1 MGKCTST
8 PDVSYGCA
16 VNPPEATTLAPSAR
30 IAADIRLRI
39 ASGAL
44 RPGDRVPSTR
54 EITRE
59 WGVAMATA
67 TRALASLRED
77 GVVSTRRGVGTVVAA
92 REGTRGPIP
101 VASSRR
107 EREFDPDLTVEKVV
121 RAAIE
126 IADTEGLPVLSMRR
140 VATALDIAT
149 MTLYRFVPSK
159 YELVVMMADAVFAE
173 GPPPELPKD
182 GWRACLELIAHHH
195 WAMYKRHPWVAQVI
209 SFTRPEPTPNALPN
223 TEFALNALDGL
234 GLDNSTM
241 LYVAVTLFSYVRG
254 TAINLESEAEAVRD
268 TGLTDD
274 EWMQTQEA
282 RMAAIALSGQFPTLA
297 RVVEKDIDF
306 NLETFFEFGLQ
317 RMLDGL
323 AVLISG
329 SRRLGVRGEGVGTLR

>member
-1 MGKCTST
+1 
-8 PDVSYGCA
+8 VSPSETT
-16 VNPPEATTLAPSAR
+16 NPAPSAR
-30 IAADIRLRI
+30 IAADIRRRI
-39 ASGAL
+39 TTNAL

-67 TRALASLRED
+67 SRALALLRDE
-77 GVVSTRRGVGTVVAA
+77 GVIAARRGVGM
-92 REGTRGPIP
+92 I
-101 VASSRR
+101 VASPEPMRTTASPSPRR
-107 EREFDPDLTVEKVV
+107 ERDQDQELTADAVV
-121 RAAIE
+121 RAAIH

-140 VATALDIAT
+140 VAAALDVAT

-159 YELVVMMADAVFAE
+159 DQLVVMMADAVFAE
-173 GPPPELPKD
+173 WPPPEPPD
-182 GWRACLELIAHHH
+182 GWRACLDLMARRH
-195 WAMYKRHPWVAQVI
+195 WDMYKSHPWLAQVI
-209 SFTRPEPTPNALPN
+209 SFTRPEPTPHALPN
-223 TEFALNALDGL
+223 TEWTLRALDGL

-241 LYVAVTLFSYVRG
+241 LYMTVTLFGYVRG

-282 RMAAIALSGQFPTLA
+282 RMAAIALSGEFPTLT

-306 NLETFFEFGLQ
+306 NLEAFFEFGLQ

-323 AVLISG
+323 AALIS
-329 SRRLGVRGEGVGTLR
+329 